1 MSSEV
6 PTSRTRVSY
15 LKEIVDMA
23 FNSMYSDAISRDEY
37 RKNHDALTRYD
48 IFYECTIVDPSRR
61 EELIHDMQ
69 ELFN

>member
-6 PTSRTRVSY
+6 PTSRTQKSY
-15 LKEIVDMA
+15 LENIVNIAFKEMC
-23 FNSMYSDAISRDEY
+23 SDWISKYEY
-37 RKNHDALTRYD
+37 RKNLDLLTRYD
-48 IFYECTIVDPSRR
+48 IFYECTVVDPSRR